1 MEILKFATLSRAL
14 GLQGEDILF
23 KKKCLFDRVYNYWSR
38 SKTLNREIT
47 FVMEND
53 ELEINIPQ
61 CDFHCFSKTKIKF
74 IGNQPIAEIAFCI
87 KQKDDIIKFAVFHI
101 DSDNT
106 MTIPSRPE
114 APSISIDYADNL
126 ENHFMDELVKAA
138 VKAQLL

>member
-1 MEILKFATLSRAL
+1 METIKFATLSRAL

-23 KKKCLFDRVYNYWSR
+23 KKKCLFDRVYNYWSS
-38 SKTLNREIT
+38 SKSLNREIT

-53 ELEINIPQ
+53 ELEIKIPQ
-61 CDFHCFSKTKIKF
+61 CDFHCFSKTRIRFVGK
-74 IGNQPIAEIAFCI
+74 QPIAEIAFCI
-87 KQKDDIIKFAVFHI
+87 KEKDEIIKFAVFHI

-138 VKAQLL
+138 VIAQLL